1 MSSALRTAGPP
12 HSQTAAARRS
22 CTLVGPTA
30 AAFCRRQCGA
40 RRRDHATRKCGFRSG
55 ETYRRLFRLVGD
67 LYDTSGGPVGSSSG
81 ASQTPAR
88 RENPVPTRRPFCT
101 RRVSGD
107 AAMTSRWT
115 PSRQSASSTPPAA
128 SWWTVADGRR
138 RILRGKPLNRRRRAV
153 SPVPGS
159 ALASAEPRN
168 ASTRPSPR
176 SLPHRTPRV
185 RLARACDRRS
195 RVLARAV
202 FASSSVRPSVAGGS
216 GFARTDAPAS
226 ATARP

>member
-115 PSRQSASSTPPAA
+115 PSTRRQTITKKNRELPYARRPHLRRSSFAE
-128 SWWTVADGRR
+128 SFIQFRGGLLVE
-138 RILRGKPLNRRRRAV
+138 LRLV
-153 SPVPGS
+153 VH
-159 ALASAEPRN
+159 ALQDRDD
-168 ASTRPSPR
+168 
-176 SLPHRTPRV
+176 V
-185 RLARACDRRS
+185 RLEHHPGHHNFIEDVVDLV
-195 RVLARAV
+195 RVKN
-202 FASSSVRPSVAGGS
+202 
-216 GFARTDAPAS
+216 
-226 ATARP
+226 